1 MVYYHEEHLTA
12 YERGQN
18 VSTAMKT
25 EVEEHWR
32 RSYVE
37 LKRAGAVG
45 AFLISTETEAPLD
58 RMWLARGQEI
68 DESDWYSCLESDYVA
83 SRDCLRR
90 VVVCAKDDLKRS
102 SW

>member
-1 MVYYHEEHLTA
+1 
-12 YERGQN
+12 
-18 VSTAMKT
+18 MKT

-45 AFLISTETEAPLD
+45 AFLIATETEAALD

-68 DESDWYSCLESDYVA
+68 DESDWYSRVESDYVA
-83 SRDCLRR
+83 LRDCLRR

>member
-1 MVYYHEEHLTA
+1 
-12 YERGQN
+12 
-18 VSTAMKT
+18 MKT

-37 LKRAGAVG
+37 LKRARAVG
-45 AFLISTETEAPLD
+45 AFLISTETEAALD

-68 DESDWYSCLESDYVA
+68 DESDWYSRLESAYVA
-83 SRDCLRR
+83 SRDCLIR